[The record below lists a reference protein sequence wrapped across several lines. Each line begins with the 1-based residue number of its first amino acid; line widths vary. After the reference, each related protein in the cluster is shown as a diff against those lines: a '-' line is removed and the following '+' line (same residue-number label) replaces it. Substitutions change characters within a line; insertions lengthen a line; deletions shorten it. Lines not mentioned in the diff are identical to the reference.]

1 MSSALGQTPMTVEP
15 AVCCAGLKTPT
26 TDSEKRRDA
35 ERRRIAIRREKVL
48 RRDGAVFSVFY
59 VRGLTWFADKIR
71 RDGLTQRQ
79 ADAAFD
85 AAEGHSRACV
95 ITTRGPNGRGLASD
109 WVKVWLPPSRWWEFT
124 LNDMCRRARPE
135 LRQNLSVFYPAKPLK
150 ARLTQAIFG
159 ADESEEEAAA
169 AVRDGEDGQWMAL
182 GDLRN
187 TEPQHIAEL
196 VSPTGAGLEEP
207 PEPRAGSEPPA
218 RRPARDKVDKPRVLD
233 READVETSLR
243 LFHEDPATRAR
254 LKREMTQRVKE
265 REARDRRRAYCGH
278 RSVSEAGAS
287 SYFASSLGSS
297 LGELDCDR
305 V

>member
-1 MSSALGQTPMTVEP
+1 MSSAMGQTPMTVEP
-15 AVCCAGLKTPT
+15 AVCCAGLPT
-26 TDSEKRRDA
+26 SDSEKRRDT
-35 ERRRIAIRREKVL
+35 ERRRIATRREKVL
-48 RRDGAVFSVFY
+48 RRDGAVYSVFFI
-59 VRGLTWFADKIR
+59 RGLTWFADKVR
-71 RDGLTQRQ
+71 RDGLTEQQ
-79 ADAAFD
+79 ADAAFN

-95 ITTRGPNGRGLASD
+95 ITTRGPRGRGLASE

-135 LRQNLSVFYPAKPLK
+135 LRQNLNVYYPSRPL
-150 ARLTQAIFG
+150 ATRLRRAMFG
-159 ADESEEEAAA
+159 TEESDEEEEA
-169 AVRDGEDGQWMAL
+169 GELENAQWTAL

-196 VSPTGAGLEEP
+196 VSPAGAGLEDVPEP
-207 PEPRAGSEPPA
+207 PRAGSEPPA
-218 RRPARDKVDKPRVLD
+218 RRPARDRTRVLD
-233 READVETSLR
+233 VEGDVETSLR

-254 LKREMTQRVKE
+254 LKREMTQRIKE
-265 REARDRRRAYCGH
+265 TEARERRRAHRGH

-287 SYFASSLGSS
+287 SYFASSIGSS